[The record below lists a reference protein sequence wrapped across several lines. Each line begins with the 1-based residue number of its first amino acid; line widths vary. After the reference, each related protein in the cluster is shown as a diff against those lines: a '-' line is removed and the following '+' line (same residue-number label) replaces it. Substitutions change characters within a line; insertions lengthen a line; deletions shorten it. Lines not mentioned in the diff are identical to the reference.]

1 MKIDTLREKIM
12 LIPNI
17 ICAIPEYE
25 PLIRNAALKSRVK
38 AIVLKIIII
47 KIMV

>member
-25 PLIRNAALKSRVK
+25 PLIRNAALKSRNK
-38 AIVLKIIII
+38 AMVLEIIVI
-47 KIMV
+47 KITV

>member
-1 MKIDTLREKIM
+1 MKIGTLREKIM
-12 LIPNI
+12 LIANI
-17 ICAIPEYE
+17 IGAIPEYE